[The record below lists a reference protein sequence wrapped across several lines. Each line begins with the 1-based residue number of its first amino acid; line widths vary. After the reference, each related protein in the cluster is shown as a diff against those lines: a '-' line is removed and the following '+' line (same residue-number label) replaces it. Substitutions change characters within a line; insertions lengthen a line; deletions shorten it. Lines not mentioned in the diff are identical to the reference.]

1 MFNTG
6 NCPSVPIV
14 ANLDGNN
21 NGNNWNDGSWLWF
34 LIVVFAIFGGW
45 GNGFGGF
52 GGTNGGVGSEI
63 QRGFDN
69 SAVISK
75 LDGISNGLCDGFYA
89 MNNSMLTGFNGI
101 NTNIMQTGYG
111 IQQAVNADTV
121 ANMQNTKS
129 NWLGGESMHIERIHK
144 MQECLTEKA
153 VNEFEKGI
161 ENVDTSEM
169 GEVVDMIK
177 DLAEAEYHS
186 IISKAMKKAD
196 EEEEEYDK
204 ELLRSLKAEYGE
216 ESGRRYYDQYRYAN
230 GRFAPKGRGIRRG
243 YEEPP
248 YYHMPVNYNDMEY
261 MRDMDK
267 SRGKM
272 YYSEPI
278 APHVSESNYDRAK
291 RHYTETKEMHKGAS
305 TEDKEHKMKALDMYI
320 RELSG
325 DISELLNDMTPDERN
340 LLRTKMSNL
349 ASKL

>member
-1 MFNTG
+1 
-6 NCPSVPIV
+6 
-14 ANLDGNN
+14 
-21 NGNNWNDGSWLWF
+21 
-34 LIVVFAIFGGW
+34 
-45 GNGFGGF
+45 
-52 GGTNGGVGSEI
+52 
-63 QRGFDN
+63 
-69 SAVISK
+69 
-75 LDGISNGLCDGFYA
+75 
-89 MNNSMLTGFNGI
+89 
-101 NTNIMQTGYG
+101 
-111 IQQAVNADTV
+111 
-121 ANMQNTKS
+121 
-129 NWLGGESMHIERIHK
+129 MHIERMHK
-144 MQECLTEKA
+144 MIECLTEKA
-153 VNEFEKGI
+153 LAELDKGI
-161 ENVDTSEM
+161 ENVDTKEM
-169 GEVVDMIK
+169 GEVADMIK
-177 DLAEAEYHS
+177 DLNEAEYRAVIVKS
-186 IISKAMKKAD
+186 MEEAD
-196 EEEEEYDK
+196 EERKEYDK
-204 ELLRSLKAEYGE
+204 ELLRVLKDEYGE
-216 ESGRRYYDQYRYAN
+216 EGGRRYYDHYRYAD
-230 GRFAPKGRGIRRG
+230 GRFAPKGHGTYRRG